1 MGGTI
6 KGAQFPWDKSK
17 SGRQREQDHLVEQ
30 SPRWPAAGQSVQKVN
45 GSDTHVEFEGVKE
58 RDARGST
65 PRQLATISYGTC
77 DCDDT
82 DVDIAYRMCCITVGR
97 SPSLFDMGANA
108 SYVIREVAAWIKNQ
122 AGEGRQQGGK
132 KRGWEAERSTTVS
145 IAGTSMSNPIFGGVV
160 FDLTFL
166 NEVSKQYETIKDIHP
181 HAPQKRRRPH
191 VELFATHPLTDGTN
205 LIPRNALLDAMEDDD
220 DIEWPKDPRR
230 AEPESPDELLAMIQ
244 FAGTP
249 ALQEALTDRHQLCC
263 YSQIW
268 K

>member
-1 MGGTI
+1 MDANGKGDEHPELRWYEYAVGGTI
-6 KGAQFPWDKSK
+6 KGAQFPWDKSR

-77 DCDDT
+77 
-82 DVDIAYRMCCITVGR
+82 
-97 SPSLFDMGANA
+97 DMGANA